1 VGDAMKIG
9 VYVCECG
16 VNIAATVNVEKVAE
30 HAESL
35 PNVAVSRFYRYM
47 CSDPGQELIKKDIKE
62 LKLDRI
68 VVASCSPRMHEPT
81 FRAVLEEMGLNPYC
95 LEMVN
100 IREQCSW
107 VHKDKKE
114 ATEKAK
120 SLVESAVLR
129 ASLLKPLEKKSVGV
143 THSALVIGGGIAGIQ
158 AALDIGDMGF
168 KTYLVEKTPS
178 IGGRMAQLDKT
189 FPTMDCSACIL
200 TPKMVDVG
208 RHKNIE
214 LLTYSEVLDVDG
226 YVGNFKVK
234 VRKKPRY
241 IDVEKCTGCGEC
253 VKDCPINVF
262 DEFNMGQGDRK
273 AIYIP
278 FPQAVPQKYTIDK
291 IGEPPCVHAC
301 PAGVNAQGYVALIR
315 EGKFQEALDL
325 VRVNNPFPSVCGR
338 ICTHICEENCN
349 RNEIDEPVAVRALKR
364 FAADYERKH
373 GRKKKEKKENEE
385 EKELP
390 GKGRKVAIIGAGPA
404 GLTVAHDLALWGY
417 KPTVFEA
424 LSKPGGML
432 RVGVPKYRLPEK
444 ILDYDIKRIE
454 EDGVEIRTGTP
465 IGPDLTLKD
474 LINAGYEAIFLA
486 IGTHKSKRLGVE
498 GEDLDGVIHAAGF
511 LHDMGIGRKVDF
523 KDKIVAVI
531 GGGNVA
537 IDSVRTAVRLGAKSA
552 FVIYRRSRSEIPA
565 KKEEL
570 AECEKEGISFYYLA
584 APTRILGRKGKVAG
598 IECQRMKLGEPDD
611 TGRRRPMP
619 IEGSTF
625 SLDADIVIS
634 AIGQMSVLTSL
645 AETQVQVE
653 VDTKNGILPIATEN
667 LDLKGVYGFTAFLR
681 ALSTGKKIEI
691 GKRIA
696 VVGGG
701 NVAMDVA
708 RSALRIGGE
717 EIHVL
722 CVESRDE
729 MPAFKQE
736 IKEAEE
742 EGIILHT
749 RRMPKRIIGTAG
761 KAVGVETL
769 KCTSVF
775 DEDGRFNPQV
785 APNTEEILEAD
796 TIIVAIGQEVDYTL
810 LKAAD
815 GILVTKGGLLV
826 VDGITQQTNI
836 PGVFAAGDAVSGPG
850 LVIEAIAKGHEAAIS
865 IDRYL
870 RGENL
875 KKGRVKK
882 EPIVAPL
889 PEKDFEKLKR
899 VEIPTLPVKE
909 RIHSF
914 EEVELEMTEEM
925 AVKEAERCLSCNIC
939 SLCRQCVDA
948 CEADAIDH
956 DAEEEVVDLDVGA
969 IVVATGFNLYDP
981 AEKPE
986 YGYGKFDNVI
996 TGLEFERIV
1005 SASGPTE
1012 GHIEINGKE
1021 PKKVVFIQCV
1031 GSRDKQSNEYCSRVC
1046 CMYTAKQAHMVRDKI
1061 PNAEL
1066 IVYYTD
1072 VRAFGKGFEEFYNR
1086 VQGEDVTYR
1095 RRELADPIEVK
1106 KKGKKVVVKAKGH
1119 PDIDAD
1125 LVVLATGIVPR
1136 EDTKEL
1142 ARLLNIN
1149 QSADGFLLEAHPK
1162 LRPVDTF
1169 TDGIFL
1175 AGCCQSP
1182 KDVPDTVAQA
1192 SGAASRAC
1200 DILSKKQLMIEA
1212 TVANVN
1218 EDLCRGCGFCVEA
1231 CPYKAIELK
1240 EIDRFGNK
1248 VIVATVNEALCKGCG
1263 SCSAACL
1270 NGAISHLGFTDGQI
1284 LTMIKALGK

>member
-1 VGDAMKIG
+1 MKIG

-16 VNIAATVNVEKVAE
+16 VNIAATVDVEKVAD
-30 HAESL
+30 HAGTL
-35 PNVAVSRFYRYM
+35 PNVAISRFYKYM

-62 LKLDRI
+62 MKLDRI

-81 FRAVLEEMGLNPYC
+81 FRAVLEDMNLNPYC

-107 VHKDKKE
+107 VHKEKMT

-120 SLVESAVLR
+120 SLVESAVFR
-129 ASLLKPLEKKSVGV
+129 ASLLSPLEKKTVDV
-143 THSALVIGGGIAGIQ
+143 TPKALVIGGGIAGIQ

-168 KTYLVEKTPS
+168 KTYLIEKTPS

-214 LLTYSEVLDVDG
+214 LLTYSEVMDVDG

-241 IDVEKCTGCGEC
+241 IDVDKCTGCGEC
-253 VKDCPINVF
+253 VKDCPVNVT

-301 PAGVNAQGYVALIR
+301 PAGVHAQGYVALIR

-338 ICTHICEENCN
+338 ICTHVCEENCN
-349 RNEIDEPVAVRALKR
+349 RNDVDEPVAVRALKR
-364 FAADYERKH
+364 FISDYEKKH
-373 GRKKKEKKENEE
+373 GRKIKEKKESQ

-404 GLTVAHDLALWGY
+404 GLTVGHDLALWGY

-432 RVGVPKYRLPEK
+432 RVGVPKYRLPEE

-454 EDGVEIRTGTP
+454 EDGVEIRTSTP

-474 LINAGYEAIFLA
+474 LIKAGYEAIFIA

-498 GEDLDGVIHAAGF
+498 GEDLEGVVHAAGF
-511 LHDMGIGRKVDF
+511 LHDMGIGKKVDF
-523 KDKIVAVI
+523 KNKIVAVI

-552 FVIYRRSRSEIPA
+552 FVIYRRSREEIPA
-565 KKEEL
+565 IKEEVE
-570 AECEKEGISFYYLA
+570 ECEKEGISFYYLA
-584 APTRILGRKGKVAG
+584 APTKILGKKGKVSG
-598 IECQRMKLGEPDD
+598 IECQRMKLGKPDD

-625 SLDADIVIS
+625 TLDADIVIS

-653 VDTKNGILPIATEN
+653 VGKKNGVIPIASEN

-681 ALSTGKKIEI
+681 ALSTGKKIEV

-701 NVAMDVA
+701 NVAIDVA

-717 EIHVL
+717 EIHIL

-749 RRMPKRIIGTAG
+749 RRMPKRVMGAAG
-761 KAVGVETL
+761 KAIGVETL
-769 KCTSVF
+769 KCTRVF
-775 DEDGRFNPQV
+775 DKDGNFDPEV
-785 APNTEEILEAD
+785 KPDTEEILEAD

-815 GILVTKGGLLV
+815 GVLVTKNGLLV

-850 LVIEAIAKGHEAAIS
+850 LVIDAIAKGHEASIS

-870 RGENL
+870 RGEDL
-875 KKGRVKK
+875 KKGRVKP
-882 EPIVAPL
+882 EPVVAPI
-889 PEKDFEKLKR
+889 PDEEYEKMAR
-899 VEIPTLPVKE
+899 VELPTLPVKE
-909 RIHSF
+909 RIKSF
-914 EEVELEMTEEM
+914 KEVELEMTKEM
-925 AVKEAERCLSCNIC
+925 AIKEAERCLSCNIC
-939 SLCRQCVDA
+939 SLCRQCVDS
-948 CEADAIDH
+948 CEAGAINH
-956 DAEEEVVDLDVGA
+956 DAEEEIVDLDVGA
-969 IVVATGFNLYDP
+969 IVVATGFDLFDP
-981 AEKPE
+981 MEKPE
-986 YGYGKFDNVI
+986 YGYGKYDNVI
-996 TGLEFERIV
+996 TGLEFERLV

-1021 PKKVVFIQCV
+1021 PKKVVFVQCV
-1031 GSRDKQSNEYCSRVC
+1031 GSRDKQTNEYCSRVC

-1061 PNAEL
+1061 PKAEL
-1066 IVYYTD
+1066 VVYYTD

-1086 VQGEDVTYR
+1086 VQGENVTYR

-1106 KKGKKVVVKAKGH
+1106 NKGKKVIVKAKGH
-1119 PDIDAD
+1119 PDIEAD
-1125 LVVLATGIVPR
+1125 LVVLANGIVPR
-1136 EDTKEL
+1136 KDTKDL

-1192 SGAASRAC
+1192 SGAASRVT
-1200 DILSKKQLMIEA
+1200 DILTKKRLMIEA
-1212 TVANVN
+1212 TVASVD

-1240 EIDRFGNK
+1240 EIDRFGHK
-1248 VIVATVNEALCKGCG
+1248 IIVANVNEALCKGCG

-1284 LTMIKALGK
+1284 LAAIKALGR